1 MTNDKDSAMLA
12 ELLGT
17 MRERCTDP
25 CRSEKAE
32 LGCDCDA
39 ARRAAVML
47 RQPTQSDALRE
58 AWQEYFE
65 ANDELAELER
75 NRLDSTSRFERALY
89 KKSDAEDKARR
100 ALAALQEQS
109 KFKFTLNGEESV
121 LAVDDGM
128 TMRVG
133 NVSPSMELTV
143 GTLAPSLIV
152 FMNQQ
157 NDEPVMTIHP
167 DGKITLGEKAD
178 PTEAAAACIEA
189 MSGMIQDMIKN
200 AVLREQSK

>member
-1 MTNDKDSAMLA
+1 MTDNKDSEVLA

-47 RQPTQSDALRE
+47 RQPTQTDALRE

-65 ANDELAELER
+65 AEDELAELER
-75 NRLDSTSRFERALY
+75 NRDSTSRFDRALY

-109 KFKFTLNGEESV
+109 K
-121 LAVDDGM
+121 
-128 TMRVG
+128 
-133 NVSPSMELTV
+133 
-143 GTLAPSLIV
+143 
-152 FMNQQ
+152 
-157 NDEPVMTIHP
+157 
-167 DGKITLGEKAD
+167 
-178 PTEAAAACIEA
+178 
-189 MSGMIQDMIKN
+189 
-200 AVLREQSK
+200 